1 MSSSD
6 SVETAGSHGGSSVKP
21 RRMKKMCVSTV
32 HDNDI
37 LSSDIRKFT
46 LKVPPFSPE
55 DPEIWF
61 ALLEGQFENYGITE
75 DHIKFNNVITN
86 LDIPHAKAVKDI
98 IVHPPTSNRYE
109 KIKSELIR
117 RLSASHEK
125 KVKQLL
131 THEELGDR
139 KPSQFLRHLMDL
151 AGPSVP
157 HEFIRTIWSNRLP
170 NSIQTVLASQPTHS
184 LEQLSDLADRI
195 QEITTPCNVAAT
207 STCGTSSINQSS
219 EIAELRKMVERLALR
234 LEDQTRTT
242 NRSQNR
248 SNRSR
253 PRWRS
258 TSRSRTRSASSYRRY
273 PVCWYHAKFGAKA
286 SKCQKPCDYNQSGN
300 ATGSR

>member
-157 HEFIRTIWSNRLP
+157 REFIRTIWSNHLP

-234 LEDQTRTT
+234 LEDQTRAT
-242 NRSQNR
+242 NCSQNR
-248 SNRSR
+248 SNRTR

-273 PVCWYHAKFGAKA
+273 PVCWYHVKFGAKA
-286 SKCQKPCDYNQSGN
+286 SKCQKPCDYNESGN